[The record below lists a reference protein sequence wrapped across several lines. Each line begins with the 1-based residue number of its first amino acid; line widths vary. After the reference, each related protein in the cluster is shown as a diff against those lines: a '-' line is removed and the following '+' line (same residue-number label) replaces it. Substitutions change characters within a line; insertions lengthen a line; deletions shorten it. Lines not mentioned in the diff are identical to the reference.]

1 MDGLFQEIAPSRCS
15 VPIMV
20 LERLAKP
27 PGVYSPCRFESYTL
41 RLYEWERI
49 SLFAG
54 GYALLRVEIPVLA
67 ITMHSS
73 SGRAAFA

>member
-15 VPIMV
+15 VPIME
-20 LERLAKP
+20 LEPVAIRS
-27 PGVYSPCRFESYTL
+27 GVYSPCRFESYTL

-73 SGRAAFA
+73 SGRTASA